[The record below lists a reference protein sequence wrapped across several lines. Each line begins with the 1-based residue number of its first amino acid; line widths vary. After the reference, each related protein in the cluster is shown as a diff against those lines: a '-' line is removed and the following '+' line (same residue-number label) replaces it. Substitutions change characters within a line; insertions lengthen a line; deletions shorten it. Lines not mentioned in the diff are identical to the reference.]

1 MKKFLLSILN
11 DVGAAIFITAFGSL
25 AIKTSSTLLAIL
37 LWFVVYLILDLHVYL
52 NNKLKNS
59 FNVFY

>member
-11 DVGAAIFITAFGSL
+11 DIGAAIFITAFGSL

-37 LWFVVYLILDLHVYL
+37 LWFVVYL
-52 NNKLKNS
+52 
-59 FNVFY
+59 F